1 MMTLITDRTETL
13 KQTPNW
19 SWEQIC
25 TVKENLTNGSSISY
39 IVKLLNGTKTESEV
53 EQKIKDLQ
61 N

>member
-13 KQTPNW
+13 KQNPNW